1 MRRWVPLEYLT
12 LPQPLPV
19 WVPVYDVK
27 LEFQIGKLGDKLD
40 ALPLLILFMIDD
52 HKSLEDI
59 VMVTQLGAV
68 IIQKEI
74 QRMQKSGLLQFD
86 GQLVPSGPGK
96 RILQIYRMAD
106 SFSQGQQPFYVDGL
120 SRKLHVHRS
129 SDVLKEQL
137 PEESSFAC
145 VKGTDIPTGRSKFL
159 FGDTHKVVQSL
170 LEKLES
176 QLGSDEFNYL
186 TYVGEKRYL
195 QRHILKLPVFSP
207 DDVTEKSGSIQET
220 VQCEFPYNLYVL
232 RLEEKNYTF
241 YVDPVTQKLRTKK
254 VAVPTFSS
262 KKGILCFTNAL
273 SPQRELDM
281 VREAIQKIA
290 LQGDQEV
297 LWENLKTYP
306 AMIRGYADG
315 GELFEG
321 DEDEA

>member
-1 MRRWVPLEYLT
+1 MRRWIPLEYLT
-12 LPQPLPV
+12 LPRPLPV

-52 HKSLEDI
+52 RKSLEDI
-59 VMVTQLGAV
+59 VMVTQLGAA

-86 GQLVPSGPGK
+86 GQLVPSKPGK
-96 RILQIYRMAD
+96 RILQIYRVAD
-106 SFSQGQQPFYVDGL
+106 SLSQGRQPFYVDGL
-120 SRKLHVHRS
+120 SRKLHIHRS
-129 SDVLKEQL
+129 SDVLREQI

-145 VKGTDIPTGRSKFL
+145 IKETDIPTGRSKFL
-159 FGDTHKVVQSL
+159 FGDTHKVVQNL
-170 LEKLES
+170 LKKLGS
-176 QLGSDEFNYL
+176 RLDSDEFNYL
-186 TYVGEKRYL
+186 TYVGKKRYL

-207 DDVTEKSGSIQET
+207 DDVTEKSGSIQEA

-232 RLEEKNYTF
+232 RLEEKTYTF

-281 VREAIQKIA
+281 VREAIQGIA
-290 LQGDQEV
+290 LPGNQEV
-297 LWENLKTYP
+297 LWENLKSYP

-315 GELFEG
+315 RELFEG
-321 DEDEA
+321 DDDET

>member
-1 MRRWVPLEYLT
+1 MEYLT

-52 HKSLEDI
+52 RKSLEDI
-59 VMVTQLGAV
+59 VMVTQLGAA

-86 GQLVPSGPGK
+86 GQLVPSEPGK
-96 RILQIYRMAD
+96 RILQIYRIAD
-106 SFSQGQQPFYVDGL
+106 SLSREQQPFYVDGL

-129 SDVLKEQL
+129 SDVLRDLL
-137 PEESSFAC
+137 PEERSFAC
-145 VKGTDIPTGRSKFL
+145 IKGTDIPIGRSKFL
-159 FGDTHKVVQSL
+159 FGNTHKVVQNL
-170 LEKLES
+170 LKKKGS
-176 QLGSDEFNYL
+176 QLDSDEFNYL

-195 QRHILKLPVFSP
+195 QRHILKLPVFAP
-207 DDVTEKSGSIQET
+207 DAVTEESSSIQDA
-220 VQCEFPYNLYVL
+220 VQCEFPYHLYVL
-232 RLEEKNYTF
+232 HLEEKTYTF

-254 VAVPTFSS
+254 VAVPSFSS
-262 KKGILCFTNAL
+262 KKGILRFTNAL

-281 VREAIQKIA
+281 VREAIQEID
-290 LQGDQEV
+290 LQGNQEI
-297 LWENLKTYP
+297 LWENLKQYP
-306 AMIRGYADG
+306 SMIRGYADG

-321 DEDEA
+321 DDDEA

>member
-1 MRRWVPLEYLT
+1 MEYLT

-96 RILQIYRMAD
+96 RILKIYRMAD

-120 SRKLHVHRS
+120 SRKLHIHRS

-145 VKGTDIPTGRSKFL
+145 VKGTDISKGRSKFL
-159 FGDTHKVVQSL
+159 FGDTHKVVQIL
-170 LEKLES
+170 LEKQGS
-176 QLGSDEFNYL
+176 QLDSDEFNYL

-195 QRHILKLPVFSP
+195 QRHILKLPVFNP
-207 DDVTEKSGSIQET
+207 DAVTEESSSIRDA
-220 VQCEFPYNLYVL
+220 VQYEFPYHLYVL
-232 RLEEKNYTF
+232 RLEKKTYTF
-241 YVDPVTQKLRTKK
+241 YVDPVTQKFRTQKI
-254 VAVPTFSS
+254 AVPTFSS

-297 LWENLKTYP
+297 LWENLKQYP

-315 GELFEG
+315 RELFEG